1 MQRNSLTRRTALS
14 LTAGSVL
21 ASIGAVT
28 ASTTDGGVSRESF
41 NIREGTDEE
50 TTVYVTTADADGPT
64 AVILGGVHGNEVA
77 GFTAAEDIA
86 DWSIDAGTLVTIPE
100 ASAVAV
106 ERGTRTDDEGNDLN
120 RQFPEGSEPQTE
132 LAQALWDVV
141 TDYDAD
147 AVIDLHESTGIYA
160 GDPVD
165 GVGQA
170 IFHSS
175 DEEATAAASNAIETV
190 NEDSVDDPD
199 KSFQSGGF
207 TGPNSDPRG
216 LLVHKASRELDAQS
230 YLVETVSTDVD
241 LDTRVDWQYQLVA
254 YLLEDELFVNTEFQ
268 TDDIPAIFE
277 EDPSETPGEDPEE
290 EPEDDAEDEEPDESE
305 EEPDDSEDEEP
316 DESEEEPDDSEDEE
330 PDESEEEPDDSEDEE
345 PDESEE
351 EPDEPA
357 DDEDDDA
364 DDEDAD
370 DEDDEAE
377 DEDDEDEEDVDEDAE
392 DDEAEDDEDED
403 EVEDEDDE
411 DETAEPLTA
420 EIETNPS
427 DADDRTFDCGETVE
441 FDASPSSTPNEEIV
455 SYEWDLGGDGCID
468 ETEECIDITI
478 GSNGDHTVVLHV
490 TDDAGEEST
499 DEISLTTN

>member
-1 MQRNSLTRRTALS
+1 M
-14 LTAGSVL
+14 

-64 AVILGGVHGNEVA
+64 AVVLGGVHGNEVA

-86 DWSIDAGTLVTIPE
+86 DWSIDVGTLVIIPE

-106 ERGTRTDDEGNDLN
+106 ERGTRTDDEGDDLN
-120 RQFPEGSEPQTE
+120 RQFPEGSEPRTE

-241 LDTRVDWQYQLVA
+241 LDTRVNWQYQLVA

-277 EDPSETPGEDPEE
+277 ADPSETPGEDPEE
-290 EPEDDAEDEEPDESE
+290 EPDDAEDEEPDDAED

-316 DESEEEPDDSEDEE
+316 DESED
-330 PDESEEEPDDSEDEE
+330 
-345 PDESEE
+345 

-370 DEDDEAE
+370 DVDDEDEDEVEDDDEADDDDEAE
-377 DEDDEDEEDVDEDAE
+377 DEDEDDDDEAEDDEDEEDVDEDA
-392 DDEAEDDEDED
+392 DDVDDEDDEDED
-403 EVEDEDDE
+403 DDEADDE
-411 DETAEPLTA
+411 DETVEPLTA
-420 EIETNPS
+420 EIETTPS
-427 DADDRTFDCGETVE
+427 DADDRTFDCGETIE

-490 TDDAGEEST
+490 TDDAGEEAT